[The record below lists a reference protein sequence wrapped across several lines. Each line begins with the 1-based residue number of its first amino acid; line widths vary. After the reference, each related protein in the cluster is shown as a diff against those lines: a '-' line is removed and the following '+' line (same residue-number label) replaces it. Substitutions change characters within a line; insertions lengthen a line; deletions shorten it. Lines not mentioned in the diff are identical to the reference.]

1 MSRQRIYLVL
11 LGYQHCIRFWLR
23 ERGWDRLPP
32 RERHWVHLNSPQN
45 LMGIPREGMVWL
57 QVGPPTTDSS
67 HIREELHHRGIPEM
81 DSVSAIAM
89 MGNLTIGEDA

>member
-23 ERGWDRLPP
+23 ERGWNRLPP
-32 RERHWVHLNSPQN
+32 HERHWVHLNSAQS

-57 QVGPPTTDSS
+57 QVGPPTTASPRI
-67 HIREELHHRGIPEM
+67 HEELRYRGIPEM
-81 DSVSAIAM
+81 DSMSAIDM
-89 MGNLTIGEDA
+89 MGNLTIGDDA